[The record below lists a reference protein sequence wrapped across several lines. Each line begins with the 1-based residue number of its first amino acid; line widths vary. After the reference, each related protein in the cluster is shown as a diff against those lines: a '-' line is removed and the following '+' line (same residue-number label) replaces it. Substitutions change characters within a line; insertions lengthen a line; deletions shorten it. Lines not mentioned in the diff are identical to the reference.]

1 MTLDSFKSCRM
12 TTDMPEQYVVSRTKR
27 MRITYVYLNY
37 KKMKYAKETE
47 LCRADE
53 RKTSSV

>member
-1 MTLDSFKSCRM
+1 MALDFFKSCRM
-12 TTDMPEQYVVSRTKR
+12 TTDMPKQYVACRTKR
-27 MRITYVYLNY
+27 IRITYVYLNY